1 MSIQKR
7 VRKTYQKVY
16 VVRYG
21 FWDHLYNFKN
31 VKNTHGACNFTLL
44 KAALLTGVFHVFYI
58 IQMAQND
65 ATHLMFSVIQKM
77 HE

>member
-1 MSIQKR
+1 MSIQKCI
-7 VRKTYQKVY
+7 RKTYQKVY

-21 FWDHLYNFKN
+21 FWDHLHNLKN
-31 VKNTHGACNFTLL
+31 VKNIHGACNFTLL

-58 IQMAQND
+58 IQMVQNH
-65 ATHLMFSVIQKM
+65 ATHLIFSIIQKM